1 MSEEPVFYRV
11 AELAERL
18 DRHIAVYDLEATT
31 FRGRANF
38 GITEVW
44 CFIVTPK
51 GPGVSFGG
59 LVNPERAIDYKV
71 QQLTGITQDMV
82 RNQETWGERYA
93 DLFLKLAQGQ
103 CWVCGFNNST
113 FDNPAVKEVNER
125 YGKPFEAFERT
136 FDVRRLHLKL
146 SNAES
151 QAGSLEDTAA
161 AYGIK
166 PRGGLHRAEADVVLT
181 LELLHAII
189 EVYGVEAVVNLI
201 LAKPAGATDKLS
213 AAAIAKYAKTRPSLS
228 LSQLATAFKK
238 DAKSVSFE
246 LGKAIDER
254 LVDPRIFADH
264 PAQDWLEQAIP
275 DVSAA
280 LLEQGKLKPI
290 YDALYEEGAPATV
303 DYVQLRIAMLN
314 AGLSWTSLKPN

>member
-1 MSEEPVFYRV
+1 MPEEPVFYRV
-11 AELAERL
+11 AELAARL
-18 DRHIAVYDLEATT
+18 NRHIAVYDLEATT
-31 FRGRANF
+31 FRGRSNF

-44 CFIVTPK
+44 CFVVTPD

-71 QQLTGITQDMV
+71 SQLTGITQDMV

-113 FDNPAVKEVNER
+113 FDNPAVKEINER
-125 YGKPFEAFERT
+125 YGKPFECFERT

-161 AYGIK
+161 AYGVK
-166 PRGGLHRAEADVVLT
+166 PRGGLHRAEADVILT

-189 EVYGVEAVVNLI
+189 EVYGLDAVLNLV

-213 AAAIAKYAKTRPSLS
+213 AAAIAKYAKTRSAVSLA
-228 LSQLATAFKK
+228 QLATAFKK
-238 DAKSVSFE
+238 DTQAVSFE

-254 LVDPRIFADH
+254 LVSADVFADQS
-264 PAQDWLEQAIP
+264 AQEWLEQAIP
-275 DVSAA
+275 AVSDA
-280 LLEQGKLKPI
+280 LLEQGKLRPI
-290 YDALYEEGAPATV
+290 YDALFEDGAPSSV